1 MKPYV
6 LLILTLLVTFVNT
19 GHCQTKPKNK
29 FHLFR
34 LFDDNDFINFRG
46 SGTDR
51 SYTNGLKIDLY
62 YTKNGAPKFF
72 SKLLV
77 TLNKESENLYGV
89 GLTQLM
95 FTPTDITKA
104 NVVVGDQPYAGLLY
118 FNHSL
123 ISSDYINNERLTTE
137 IDIGVIGPMSFGR
150 NTQTWIHE
158 QIHAQKPMGW
168 NNQVDNDIIINYLIR
183 YEKLLIAP
191 SEKLQVI
198 GILEANA
205 GSLSNNLS
213 TGLIVR
219 AGVFNSY
226 FSNFEKPGTS
236 QDASTKSI
244 YKKFQ
249 FFFFLRPT
257 VTAFMDNS
265 VLQGGMFTGRT
276 STYII
281 KSDDLTRVFM
291 QFETGIVIGH
301 KNFGISISEKLRT
314 AEFKNAITQQVG
326 NIILYVGI

>member
-1 MKPYV
+1 MKFVIPLS
-6 LLILTLLVTFVNT
+6 LLLWITINVYS
-19 GHCQTKPKNK
+19 QSSPKNK
-29 FHLFR
+29 FHLIRF
-34 LFDDNDFINFRG
+34 FDDNDFINFRG

-51 SYTNGLKIDLY
+51 SYTNGLKIDAY
-62 YTKNGAPKFF
+62 YTKNVAPKFF
-72 SKLLV
+72 SRLLV
-77 TLNKESENLYGV
+77 TLNKESENLYGI

-95 FTPTDITKA
+95 FTPSDIAKTWIIA
-104 NVVVGDQPYAGLLY
+104 GDQPYAGLLY

-123 ISSDYINNERLTTE
+123 VSSDYINNERLTTE
-137 IDIGVIGPMSFGR
+137 IDIGVIGPASFAR
-150 NTQTWIHE
+150 TTQTWIHE
-158 QIHAQKPMGW
+158 QINAQKPMGW

-213 TGLIVR
+213 TGLLVR
-219 AGVFNSY
+219 AGIFNSY

-236 QDASTKSI
+236 EEASNKTG

-257 VTAFMDNS
+257 ATAFMDNS

-276 STYII
+276 SPYII

-301 KNFGISISEKLRT
+301 KNFGLSISEKMRS
-314 AEFKNAITQQVG
+314 AEFKNAVTQQVG
-326 NIILYVGI
+326 NIIVYMGI